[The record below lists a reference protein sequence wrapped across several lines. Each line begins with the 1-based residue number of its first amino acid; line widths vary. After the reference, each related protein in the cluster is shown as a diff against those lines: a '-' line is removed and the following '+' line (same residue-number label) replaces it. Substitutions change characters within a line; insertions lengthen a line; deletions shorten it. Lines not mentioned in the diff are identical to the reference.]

1 MIQRNLI
8 PYHKLLENL
17 DNKTTKGYKKINI
30 YSIFDFNPMILNS
43 YLEYYL
49 AKKKYQSNI
58 FSSKYDQMQQ
68 EIISLKKNK
77 KFKNCE
83 ILIIGSDINSKLS
96 NNEKE
101 LDFYLSSLI
110 GCLNNILNISKEK
123 KIFEI
128 IFWNLNPL
136 KSSFYNSK
144 NQISKNEKKINKFND
159 KLFEMSKKYKNLNI
173 LDMNKIS
180 NYIGVKNLYDDKNYF
195 SSKIPF
201 TEQASDQIS
210 YEISHLINTIYQ
222 TTKKCLVLDLDN
234 TLWGGVVGEDGIK
247 GIQLGNTYPGEKFKD
262 FQKYVSLLKSRG
274 IILAI
279 CSKNNFKDVKEC
291 FSKHPEMF
299 LKLDDFSSIKVNWK
313 SKYENVNEIASE
325 LNIGK
330 DSMVFFDD
338 SSFEREQ
345 MKKFNSEV
353 NVIDT
358 PKDVDSYIAS
368 IEEIGY
374 FNQRFQ
380 TKEDNKKLYQYKI
393 IQKANNFKRQQK
405 DLNTFFTKLS
415 MKMEISKINEI
426 NFERS
431 VQMINKTNQFNLTTK
446 RYNPIQLKKFLS
458 NKNQISLVAKLKDK
472 FGDHGLTAL
481 AMARQ
486 KEGSKNIFV
495 LDNFLLSCRILG
507 RNAENVLLNALLI
520 KLKKMK
526 VDYLEANYI
535 RTNKNEICKNF
546 LNENKFLKIKNKYIF
561 NLNKYY
567 HKPDK
572 YIKII

>member
-1 MIQRNLI
+1 MIKRNLI
-8 PYHKLLENL
+8 PYHRLLENL
-17 DNKTTKGYKKINI
+17 DSQSKKGFKKINI
-30 YSIFDFNPMILNS
+30 YSIFDFNPMIINS

-49 AKKKYQSNI
+49 GIKKYQSNI
-58 FSSKYDQMQQ
+58 SSSKYDQMHQ

-77 KFKNCE
+77 RFNNCD

-101 LDFYLSSLI
+101 LDFYLTSLI
-110 GCLNNILNISKEK
+110 ECLNNILNISKGK

-128 IFWNLNPL
+128 IFWNLNLL
-136 KSSFYNSK
+136 KSSYYNSK
-144 NQISKNEKKINKFND
+144 NQITKNEKKINKFNES
-159 KLFEMSKKYKNLNI
+159 LFEMSKKYKNLNI
-173 LDMNKIS
+173 LDINKIS
-180 NYIGVKNLYDDKNYF
+180 NFIGLKNLYDDKNYF
-195 SSKIPF
+195 NSKIPF
-201 TEQASDQIS
+201 SEQASDEIS
-210 YEISHLINTIYQ
+210 YELSHLINTIYQ
-222 TTKKCLVLDLDN
+222 TRKKCLVLDLDN
-234 TLWGGVVGEDGIK
+234 TLWGGVIGEDGIK
-247 GIQLGNTYPGEKFKD
+247 GIQLGNSYAGEKFKD
-262 FQKYVSLLKSRG
+262 FQKYVSLLKTRG

-291 FSKHPEMF
+291 FNNHPEMF
-299 LKLDDFSSIKVNWK
+299 LKLNDFSSIKVNWK
-313 SKYENVNEIASE
+313 PKYENLNEIASE

-330 DSMVFFDD
+330 DSIVFFDD
-338 SSFEREQ
+338 SHFEREQ

-353 NVIDT
+353 NVIET
-358 PKDVDSYIAS
+358 PKDVDSYILS
-368 IEEIGY
+368 IEDTGY

-393 IQKANNFKRQQK
+393 IEKANNFKRQQK

-446 RYNPIQLKKFLS
+446 RYNPIELKKFLS
-458 NKNQISLVAKLKDK
+458 KKNQISLIAKLKDK

-481 AMARQ
+481 VMAKQ

-507 RNAENVLLNALLI
+507 RNVENVLLNELLT
-520 KLKKMK
+520 KLKKKK
-526 VDYLEANYI
+526 VVSLEAHYI
-535 RTNKNEICKNF
+535 KTNKNEICKNF
-546 LNENKFLKIKNKYIF
+546 LSENKFLKIKNKYIF
-561 NLNKYY
+561 NLNEFN

-572 YIKII
+572 YIKVT